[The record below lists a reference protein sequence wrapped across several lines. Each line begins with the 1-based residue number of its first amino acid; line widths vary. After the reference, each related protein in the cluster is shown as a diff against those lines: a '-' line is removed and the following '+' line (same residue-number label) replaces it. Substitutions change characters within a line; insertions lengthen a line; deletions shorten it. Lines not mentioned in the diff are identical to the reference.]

1 MPTSWLKRSVVLPL
15 LIGLV
20 AAACAPGSSNQG
32 PTTGTV
38 KLMTVWS
45 GDELDTFK
53 SVVAP
58 WEAKTGNKVEIESSR
73 DLDALLSTR
82 VNSGDPPDLAA
93 APGPAVLTRFANQG
107 KVKDLSKVLDMTK
120 FNSEY
125 AKVWADLGTVNGKL
139 VEVFSWT
146 AIKGLIWYNPKTWA
160 ANCYNVPKTWDD
172 LTALQAKMKSNGDT
186 PWCIAVESGAAS
198 GWAGSDWHKEIALST
213 VGPDVYDKWWQGKQ
227 TWSSPEIKSTWTTFG
242 QILGPGDSNVYGGGN
257 YIVNTA
263 FGDVG
268 NPMFATP
275 PKCMMLN
282 QASFITSF
290 FQKANPSLKAGT
302 DYTFFPL
309 PDVKSQ
315 YAGAHVGSADAW
327 SLFTDKPQAKDL
339 IKYLTTAEAQA
350 IWIKK
355 GGKLS
360 PNNKTHPAD
369 YPDDLTRQVAQLG
382 LTAKIFRYDAGD
394 LMPADMKQ
402 AYWTAILDFIK
413 DQSKL
418 DAILTRL
425 DGVQK
430 TAYTS

>member
-1 MPTSWLKRSVVLPL
+1 MLTSWFKRSLILPL
-15 LIGLV
+15 LGALV
-20 AAACAPGSSNQG
+20 VVACAPGSSNQG

-93 APGPAVLTRFANQG
+93 APGPAVLTRFATQG

-125 AKVWADLGTVNGKL
+125 AKVWSDLGTVNGKL

-160 ANCYNVPKTWDD
+160 AKGYNVPKTWDD
-172 LTALQAKMKSNGDT
+172 LTALQDKMKSSGDT

-227 TWSSPEIKSTWTTFG
+227 AWSSPEIKSTWTTFG
-242 QILGPGDSNVYGGGN
+242 QILGPADSNVYGRAN

-290 FQKANPSLKAGT
+290 FQKANPNLKAGT

-360 PNNKTHPAD
+360 PNNKTNPAD

>member
-1 MPTSWLKRSVVLPL
+1 MSVV
-15 LIGLV
+15 
-20 AAACAPGSSNQG
+20 ATAACAPGASQQG

-53 SVVAP
+53 SVIAP

-107 KVKDLSKVLDMTK
+107 KVKDLSKVLDMSK
-120 FNSEY
+120 FQSEY
-125 AKVWADLGTVNGKL
+125 SKAWVDLGTVNGKL
-139 VEVFSWT
+139 VQAFSWA
-146 AIKGLIWYNPKTWA
+146 AIKGLIWYNPKTWKA
-160 ANCYNVPKTWDD
+160 KGYTAPKTWDD

-227 TWSSPEIKSTWTTFG
+227 AWSSPEIKSTWTTFG
-242 QILGPGDSNVYGGGN
+242 QVLGPGDSNVYGGAN

-268 NPMFATP
+268 NPMFANP

-290 FQKANPSLKAGT
+290 FQKANPSLKAGD
-302 DYTFFPL
+302 DYTFFAL

-315 YAGAHVGSADAW
+315 YAGAHVGAADAW

-339 IKYLTTAEAQA
+339 MKYLVTAEAQA
-350 IWIKK
+350 IWVKK

-360 PNNKTHPAD
+360 PNNKTNLAD
-369 YPDDLTRQVAQLG
+369 YPDDLTRSIAQIL
-382 LTAKIFRYDAGD
+382 LQSKIFRYDAGD

-418 DAILTRL
+418 DSILTRL

>member
-1 MPTSWLKRSVVLPL
+1 MQVNWLRRSLILSVLAV
-15 LIGLV
+15 LV
-20 AAACAPGSSNQG
+20 TAACAPGSSNQG

-53 SVVAP
+53 SVIAP

-139 VEVFSWT
+139 VEVFSWA
-146 AIKGLIWYNPKTWA
+146 AIKGLVWYNPKTWQA
-160 ANCYNVPKTWDD
+160 KGYTVPKTWDA
-172 LTALQAKMKSNGDT
+172 LTALQAKMSSNGDK
-186 PWCIAVESGAAS
+186 PWCMAVESGAAS
-198 GWAGSDWHKEIALST
+198 GWAGSDFHKEIALST

-227 TWSSPEIKSTWTTFG
+227 TWSSSEIKATWTTFG
-242 QILGPGDSNVYGGGN
+242 QVLGPSDGNVYGGGN
-257 YIVNTA
+257 FIVNTA

-268 NPMFATP
+268 NPMFASP

-290 FQKANPSLKAGT
+290 FQKANPNLKAGE

-315 YAGAHVGSADAW
+315 YAGAHVGAADAW

-339 IKYLTTAEAQA
+339 MKYLVTAEAQA
-350 IWIKK
+350 IWVKK

-360 PNNKTHPAD
+360 PNNKTNPAD
-369 YPDDLTRQVAQLG
+369 YPDDLTRSVAKIL
-382 LTAKIFRYDAGD
+382 LEAKIFRYDAGD

-418 DAILTRL
+418 DSILARL
-425 DGVQK
+425 DTVQK
-430 TAYTS
+430 SAYTS